1 MVRYPEVSA
10 LAYISEILGIT
21 KTQISMH
28 TPKSVKDSFPLRCGL
43 RPIKRVVDHQ
53 KNVTRSL
60 PPLAKQV
67 SAAAVQD
74 IKGYV
79 HIENT
84 LIDVVPV
91 LYAALPDDCATT
103 MIIINSA
110 WNVFRSPEF
119 EEKSSTST
127 QSVDSLTSSSSWLV
141 DKIAELSF

>member
-21 KTQISMH
+21 KTQLWMH
-28 TPKSVKDSFPLRCGL
+28 TPKSVKGSFPLRCGL
-43 RPIKRVVDHQ
+43 RPIKRVVDHR
-53 KNVTRSL
+53 KNITRSL

-67 SAAAVQD
+67 SAAMQD

-79 HIENT
+79 DIDNT

-91 LYAALPDDCATT
+91 LYAALLDDCATT
-103 MIIINSA
+103 MITINSA